1 MKMNKFLSTMAI
13 IIALFSVTN
22 NAQAQAANY
31 EIAPQEYVD
40 LSEKALSQ
48 VIKFDFDAWA
58 DMLAD
63 DVEFWFPDGDN
74 NTRTKLVGKKA
85 VIDWWKNWKATSGI
99 KSMTMDEAVFLPVN
113 ALKPTAGSKLT
124 GNIVIN
130 YFTNKLVFAT
140 GTANLRMNFVT
151 HFNANKKIDRYITT
165 YDRSVIIKAMGVDIL
180 QKK

>member
-1 MKMNKFLSTMAI
+1 MKTKKLFPILAI
-13 IIALFSVTN
+13 IIALFSTSTKV
-22 NAQAQAANY
+22 QAQAANY

-40 LSEKALSQ
+40 LSEKALNQ
-48 VIKFDFDAWA
+48 VIKFEFDAWA
-58 DMLAD
+58 AMLAD

-124 GNIVIN
+124 GNLVIS
-130 YFTNKLVFAT
+130 YFSNKMEFAA
-140 GTANLRMNFVT
+140 GAGNLRMNFVT

-165 YDRSVIIKAMGVDIL
+165 YDRTVIIKAMGRDIL

>member
-1 MKMNKFLSTMAI
+1 MKTIKFISAMAI

-22 NAQAQAANY
+22 NAQAQPANY
-31 EIAPQEYVD
+31 KIGKQEFVT
-40 LSEKALSQ
+40 LSEQALSH

-58 DMLAD
+58 GMLAD

-74 NTRTKLVGKKA
+74 STRTKLIGKKA

-130 YFTNKLVFAT
+130 YFTNKLDFAT

>member
-1 MKMNKFLSTMAI
+1 MKTIKFFATLAI
-13 IIALFSVTN
+13 IIALFSTTK
-22 NAQAQAANY
+22 AQAQSANY
-31 EIAPQEYVD
+31 EIAPQEYVT
-40 LSEKALSQ
+40 LSEKALSD
-48 VIKFDFDAWA
+48 VIKLDFDAWA
-58 DMLAD
+58 GMLSD

-124 GNIVIN
+124 GNIVIS
-130 YFTNKLVFAT
+130 YFSNQLVFAT
-140 GTANLRMNFVT
+140 GTGNLRMNFVT

-165 YDRSVIIKAMGVDIL
+165 YDRTVIIKAMGKDIL
-180 QKK
+180 SKK

>member
-1 MKMNKFLSTMAI
+1 MKTIKFLSALAI
-13 IIALFSVTN
+13 IIALFSTTK
-22 NAQAQAANY
+22 AQAQAANY
-31 EIAPQEYVD
+31 EIAPQQYVD

-58 DMLAD
+58 GMLAD
-63 DVEFWFPDGDN
+63 DAEFWFPDGDN

-99 KSMTMDEAVFLPVN
+99 QSMSMDEAVFLPVN

-124 GNIVIN
+124 GNIVIS
-130 YFTNKLVFAT
+130 YFTNKFVFTT

-165 YDRSVIIKAMGVDIL
+165 YDRTVIIKAMGKDIL